1 MCWYPNVP
9 KYFFL
14 FHKIMKN
21 RRCRLNI
28 RKTTHV
34 VKRLFYVFFFLFSS
48 SSFFSLF
55 LLRLLLYRYDNF
67 TKTIN
72 LVTLTIKKE
81 EKKNRNTFRARKCP
95 TIERRRT
102 KSVVSGKLLI
112 KVEKTISATFQRALY
127 NYTVRRLYV
136 YVYIYIY
143 EYLHLTRQLGEK
155 CA

>member
-81 EKKNRNTFRARKCP
+81 EKKKIETHFEHENAQLSKDDELNLSSRANC
-95 TIERRRT
+95 
-102 KSVVSGKLLI
+102 
-112 KVEKTISATFQRALY
+112 
-127 NYTVRRLYV
+127 
-136 YVYIYIY
+136 
-143 EYLHLTRQLGEK
+143 
-155 CA
+155 